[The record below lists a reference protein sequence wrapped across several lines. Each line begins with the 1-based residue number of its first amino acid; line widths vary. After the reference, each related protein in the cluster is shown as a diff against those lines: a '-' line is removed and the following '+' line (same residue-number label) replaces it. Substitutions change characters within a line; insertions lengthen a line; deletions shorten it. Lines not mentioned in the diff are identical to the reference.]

1 MRKVC
6 KCDKLT
12 MEVVAEYA
20 SIRECAERERM
31 SHTTVE
37 DNCLRRRVNRGRF
50 VYRYAE
56 DVDPLESFEGKS
68 GRPVIAEN
76 LLTGESDGF
85 YNVYEAAERFYV
97 HPVTV
102 RRHLASGEPLFRE
115 WAVRYAR

>member
-1 MRKVC
+1 MKVC

-12 MEVVAEYA
+12 MEAVAEYE
-20 SIRECAERERM
+20 SVRECAERERVP
-31 SHTTVE
+31 HTTVE

-56 DVDPLESFEGKS
+56 DVDPLESFEGKR
-68 GRPVIAEN
+68 GRPVTVEN
-76 LLTGESDGF
+76 LRTGETMDF
-85 YNVYEAAERFYV
+85 YNVYEAAERFYA

-102 RRHLASGEPLFRE
+102 RRHLVSGKPLFRD